1 MRKLIEHI
9 RQSVSLIPKS
19 LYKRFLLIIILPAL
33 LSQIFIAYVFYHRH
47 WENIQTQMVST
58 VADEISALVKI
69 LKHKNNEDFID
80 KLKNTYPIN
89 FNFISN
95 KTTPEKPHLKNIEA
109 SSIEMLEEELK
120 LKIKEP
126 FAFGFEDNK
135 TIIGYINLSNGTLKV
150 LFHKRR
156 IENSSSIVFILWMFG
171 LTIVFLVL
179 ALIFS
184 RNQITPI
191 IKLAMAMEK
200 FGKGRSIGNFVLKGA
215 EEVRQAGAAFLEMK
229 DRIEK
234 FVTQRTLML
243 AGVSHDLRTPLTRI
257 KLQLSM
263 MHGKQV
269 ENIKQD
275 IIEMEGMIN
284 SYLNFARNEE
294 TEDAVDFSIKELV
307 LEVCEVINYQK
318 LNKKYEIENQIL
330 HLKRSN
336 IKRAIDNFI
345 KNSLNFANQIFVKGY
360 REGNFYCIEL
370 HDNGPG
376 IPPEYYLDVLKPFFR
391 IDKSRK
397 SKNSEVGLGLAIS
410 NDLIT
415 RDGGILELD
424 KSQILGGL
432 CVRVKIELI

>member
-9 RQSVSLIPKS
+9 RQSFSLIPKS
-19 LYKRFLLIIILPAL
+19 LYKRFLLIIILPAI

-47 WENIQTQMVST
+47 WENVQTLMINT

-69 LKHKNNEDFID
+69 LKYKNSEAFID

-89 FNFISN
+89 FHFSP
-95 KTTPEKPHLKNIEA
+95 KKMHHEEELLKDEDS
-109 SSIEMLEEELK
+109 SSIQMLEEELH

-126 FAFGFEDNK
+126 FAFGFQDNK
-135 TIIGYINLSNGTLKV
+135 TVVGYIDLENGTIKV

-171 LTIVFLVL
+171 LTIIFLVL

-191 IKLAMAMEK
+191 IRLAKAMER
-200 FGKGRSIGNFVLKGA
+200 FGKGRPIENFTLKGA

-243 AGVSHDLRTPLTRI
+243 AGVSHDLRTPLTRT
-257 KLQLSM
+257 KLQLAM
-263 MHGKQV
+263 MKGKQV
-269 ENIKQD
+269 EEIKQD
-275 IIEMEGMIN
+275 IQEMEGMIN
-284 SYLNFARNEE
+284 SYLNFARDEE
-294 TEDAVDFSIKELV
+294 SEDAIDFSIKELI
-307 LEVCEVINYQK
+307 LETCETMNYK
-318 LNKKYEIENQIL
+318 NLIKEYKIEDKTL
-330 HLKRSN
+330 HLKRHYF
-336 IKRAIDNFI
+336 KRAIDNFI
-345 KNSLNFANQIFVKGY
+345 KNSSSFASRILIKGY
-360 REGNFYCIEL
+360 GKDLHYFLEL

-376 IPPEYYLDVLKPFFR
+376 IPKEHYKDVLRPFFR

-397 SKNSEVGLGLAIS
+397 SKNCEVGLGLAIS

-415 RDGGILELD
+415 RDGGTLELD
-424 KSQILGGL
+424 KSPELGGL
-432 CVRVKIELI
+432 CVRIRFDI